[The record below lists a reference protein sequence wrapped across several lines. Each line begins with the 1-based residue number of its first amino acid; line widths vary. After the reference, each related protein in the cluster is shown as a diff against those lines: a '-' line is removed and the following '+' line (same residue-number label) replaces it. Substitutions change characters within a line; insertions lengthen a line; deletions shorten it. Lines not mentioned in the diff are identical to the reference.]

1 LNNVK
6 HVILGFKLSIK
17 LSIPYWTI
25 YIDAIKL
32 SYNTIWITMVNEEDH
47 DEELYWGIVNS
58 IINDKRVC
66 THPYLRRVSSERAFR
81 LKRNHDEVLSECH
94 LLEELKGAIE
104 NAPEEAILFHLD
116 GRNDFAT
123 WVREEIGDL
132 ELGADLERIRPSK
145 TIDVRSELV
154 HVLDSRIKALRY
166 DSVNL
171 IFD

>member
-1 LNNVK
+1 MDNVK
-6 HVILGFKLSIK
+6 YVTLEFKLSIK

-25 YIDAIKL
+25 YIDTIKL
-32 SYNTIWITMVNEEDH
+32 SIIQSVTMVNEEDH

-154 HVLDSRIKALRY
+154 HVLDSRIKALKY